1 MVVTHTFNTSTWE
14 ANLSEFGS
22 QDSQDYY
29 TEIEKEKKSGGAPW
43 GPQFNLQLRVVV

>member
-29 TEIEKEKKSGGAPW
+29 TEIEKEKKSGG
-43 GPQFNLQLRVVV
+43 PQFNLQLRVVV